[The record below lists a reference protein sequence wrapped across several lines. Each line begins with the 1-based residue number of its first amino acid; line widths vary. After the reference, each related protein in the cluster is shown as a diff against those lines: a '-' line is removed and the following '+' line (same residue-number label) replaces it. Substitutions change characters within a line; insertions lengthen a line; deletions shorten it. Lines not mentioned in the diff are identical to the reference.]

1 MGLFEKKFCD
11 ICGDKVNMLTQ
22 QKLSD
27 GYLCS
32 DCKHKLGSFTSG
44 WKQRTVDDVKR
55 HLELREQ
62 NKQKYQQFNCSATA
76 GGSNNSIQVDF
87 NNRWFIFAINNRD
100 YKGGNPQIFDFSQL
114 QDFWLEQEYRTLSDS
129 DRDGIPDNR
138 DNFDNRQ
145 LNNQNNGFNNFM
157 NGMNQMFGNM
167 QTGMVNVPLSAQPFV
182 RNADSGYSSS
192 GSIKEVSGIK
202 ACFRV
207 TDPYIT
213 NEISFTVAYVSS
225 NNQMELMQAYETGV
239 QIMQLCQQIKQGGMQ
254 NMNNGYGQPM
264 NNGFNQSQQGY
275 GSQYNAYGQNGFAA
289 SAATAPNPREQEI
302 MERVIKEND
311 WFCPYCKFPN
321 RGTLTCSHCGEPV
334 ADESVLKLARDFA
347 KAELMKENL
356 ALQGNFA
363 PMQQGYGQQ
372 QPMQQP
378 VQNGVWFCP
387 NCGTQ
392 NTSKFCS
399 GCGSPKQ

>member
-11 ICGDKVNMLTQ
+11 ICGDKANMLTK

-76 GGSNNSIQVDF
+76 GDRDSSIQVDF
-87 NNRWFIFAINNRD
+87 NNRWFIFAIDNRD
-100 YKGGNPQIFDFSQL
+100 YKSGNPQIFDFSQL

-129 DRDGIPDNR
+129 DHDGIPDNR
-138 DNFDNRQ
+138 DKFDNRQ

-157 NGMNQMFGNM
+157 SGMNQAFGNM
-167 QTGMVNVPLSAQPFV
+167 QTSMVNVPLSAQPFV

-207 TDPYIT
+207 TDEYIT
-213 NEISFTVAYVSS
+213 TPISFRVAYVSS
-225 NNQMELMQAYETGV
+225 NNQRELIKAYEIGV
-239 QIMQLCQQIKQGGMQ
+239 QIMQLCQQIKQGGMP
-254 NMNNGYGQPM
+254 NMNQGYGQPM
-264 NNGFNQSQQGY
+264 NNGFYQPQQGF
-275 GSQYNAYGQNGFAA
+275 GGQQQAYGQNGFAA
-289 SAATAPNPREQEI
+289 SSDSATKTREQEH
-302 MERVIKEND
+302 MEYFMKYSLWD
-311 WFCPYCKFPN
+311 CKFCGIPN
-321 RGTLTCSHCGEPV
+321 SCTLTCHYCGKPV
-334 ADESVLKLARDFA
+334 SDEKLLALARDYA
-347 KAELMKENL
+347 KVKLKEEN
-356 ALQGNFA
+356 AAQQGNYA
-363 PMQQGYGQQ
+363 PMQQSVPQSWICPSCGA
-372 QPMQQP
+372 
-378 VQNGVWFCP
+378 QNSGKFCES
-387 NCGTQ
+387 CGTPRQ
-392 NTSKFCS
+392 Y
-399 GCGSPKQ
+399 

>member
-76 GGSNNSIQVDF
+76 GGSNSSIQVDF
-87 NNRWFIFAINNRD
+87 SNRWFIFAISNRD
-100 YKGGNPQIFDFSQL
+100 YKSGNPQVFDFSQL
-114 QDFWLEQEYRTLSDS
+114 QDFWLEQEYRTLTDS
-129 DRDGIPDNR
+129 DHDGIPDNR

-182 RNADSGYSSS
+182 RNADSGYTSS

-225 NNQMELMQAYETGV
+225 NNQMQLMQAYETGV

-254 NMNNGYGQPM
+254 NMNNG
-264 NNGFNQSQQGY
+264 FNQSQQGY
-275 GSQYNAYGQNGFAA
+275 GSQYNAYGQNCFAA
-289 SAATAPNPREQEI
+289 SAATAPKTREQEI

-311 WFCPYCKFPN
+311 WLCTYCKFPN

-347 KAELMKENL
+347 KVELMKENL
-356 ALQGNFA
+356 APQSW
-363 PMQQGYGQQ
+363 Y
-372 QPMQQP
+372 
-378 VQNGVWFCP
+378 CP
-387 NCGTQ
+387 SCGTR
-392 NTSKFCS
+392 NSGKFCES
-399 GCGSPKQ
+399 CGTPRL

>member
-76 GGSNNSIQVDF
+76 GGSNSSIQVDF
-87 NNRWFIFAINNRD
+87 SNRWFIFAISNRD
-100 YKGGNPQIFDFSQL
+100 YKSGNPQVFDFSQL
-114 QDFWLEQEYRTLSDS
+114 QDFWLEQEYRTLTDS
-129 DRDGIPDNR
+129 DHDGIPDNR

-213 NEISFTVAYVSS
+213 NEISFTVEYVSS

-239 QIMQLCQQIKQGGMQ
+239 QIMQLCQQIQQGGMQ
-254 NMNNGYGQPM
+254 NMNNGYGQQM
-264 NNGFNQSQQGY
+264 NNGYGQPIQQGY
-275 GSQYNAYGQNGFAA
+275 VQQNFQQPMQQNGYA
-289 SAATAPNPREQEI
+289 Q
-302 MERVIKEND
+302 
-311 WFCPYCKFPN
+311 
-321 RGTLTCSHCGEPV
+321 
-334 ADESVLKLARDFA
+334 
-347 KAELMKENL
+347 
-356 ALQGNFA
+356 Q
-363 PMQQGYGQQ
+363 PMQQNGYAQQLMNQGYGQPMQQNGYAQ
-372 QPMQQP
+372 QPIQQGYVQQQQP
-378 VQNGVWFCP
+378 VQNGAWFCP

-399 GCGSPKQ
+399 GCGTPKQ

>member
-1 MGLFEKKFCD
+1 MGLFEKKYCD

-55 HLELREQ
+55 HLELREE
-62 NKQKYQQFNCSATA
+62 NKQNYQRFNCSATA
-76 GGSNNSIQVDF
+76 GGSNSSIQVDF

-129 DRDGIPDNR
+129 DHDGIPDNR

-157 NGMNQMFGNM
+157 NGMNQAFGNM

-213 NEISFTVAYVSS
+213 NDISFTVSYVSS
-225 NNQMELMQAYETGV
+225 NNQMELMKAYETGV
-239 QIMQLCQQIKQGGMQ
+239 QIMQLCQQIKQGGVP
-254 NMNNGYGQPM
+254 NMNQGFGQPM
-264 NNGFNQSQQGY
+264 NNGFNQPQQGY
-275 GSQYNAYGQNGFAA
+275 GSQYNAYGQNNFAA
-289 SAATAPNPREQEI
+289 SDASATKTREQEHMEYI
-302 MERVIKEND
+302 MKHSPWD
-311 WFCPYCKFPN
+311 CKFCGIPN
-321 RGTLTCSHCGEPV
+321 SGTLTCRYCGKPV
-334 ADESVLKLARDFA
+334 SDEKLLALARDYA
-347 KAELMKENL
+347 KLKLKEEN
-356 ALQGNFA
+356 AAQQGNSA
-363 PMQQGYGQQ
+363 PMQQGYVQ

-378 VQNGVWFCP
+378 VQNGVWYCP

-399 GCGSPKQ
+399 GCGTPKQ

>member
-76 GGSNNSIQVDF
+76 GGSNSSIQVDF
-87 NNRWFIFAINNRD
+87 NNRWFFFAINNRD
-100 YKGGNPQIFDFSQL
+100 YKSGNPQIFDFSQL

-129 DRDGIPDNR
+129 DRDGIPDSR

-157 NGMNQMFGNM
+157 NGMNQAFGNM

-213 NEISFTVAYVSS
+213 NDISFIVAYVSS

-239 QIMQLCQQIKQGGMQ
+239 QIMQLCQQIKQGGAQ
-254 NMNNGYGQPM
+254 NMNNGYCQTMNNAYGQQMNNGYGQPM
-264 NNGFNQSQQGY
+264 QQGY
-275 GSQYNAYGQNGFAA
+275 VQQNF
-289 SAATAPNPREQEI
+289 Q
-302 MERVIKEND
+302 
-311 WFCPYCKFPN
+311 
-321 RGTLTCSHCGEPV
+321 
-334 ADESVLKLARDFA
+334 
-347 KAELMKENL
+347 
-356 ALQGNFA
+356 Q
-363 PMQQGYGQQ
+363 PMQQNGYSQQPMQQNGYAQ

-378 VQNGVWFCP
+378 VQNGAWFCP

-399 GCGSPKQ
+399 GCGTPKQ

>member
-1 MGLFEKKFCD
+1 MGLFDKKFCD

-76 GGSNNSIQVDF
+76 GGSNSSIQVDF

-100 YKGGNPQIFDFSQL
+100 YKSGNPQIFDFSQL

-129 DRDGIPDNR
+129 DHDGIPDDR

-157 NGMNQMFGNM
+157 NGMNQAFGNM

-202 ACFRV
+202 ACFKV

-254 NMNNGYGQPM
+254 NMNNGYGQQM
-264 NNGFNQSQQGY
+264 N
-275 GSQYNAYGQNGFAA
+275 NAYGQ
-289 SAATAPNPREQEI
+289 
-302 MERVIKEND
+302 
-311 WFCPYCKFPN
+311 
-321 RGTLTCSHCGEPV
+321 
-334 ADESVLKLARDFA
+334 
-347 KAELMKENL
+347 
-356 ALQGNFA
+356 
-363 PMQQGYGQQ
+363 PMQQGYVQQNFQ
-372 QPMQQP
+372 QPMQQNGYAQQPMQQNGYAQQPMQQGYVQQP
-378 VQNGVWFCP
+378 VQNGVWYCP

-399 GCGSPKQ
+399 GCGAPKQ

>member
-1 MGLFEKKFCD
+1 MGLFDKKFCD

-100 YKGGNPQIFDFSQL
+100 YKSGNPQIFDFSQL

-129 DRDGIPDNR
+129 DHDGIPDSR

-157 NGMNQMFGNM
+157 NGMNQAFGNM

-213 NEISFTVAYVSS
+213 NDISFTVAYVSS
-225 NNQMELMQAYETGV
+225 NNQMQLMQAYETGV
-239 QIMQLCQQIKQGGMQ
+239 QIMQLCQQIKQGGVP
-254 NMNNGYGQPM
+254 NMNQGFGQPM
-264 NNGFNQSQQGY
+264 NNGFNQPQQGY
-275 GSQYNAYGQNGFAA
+275 GQNDFVASDA
-289 SAATAPNPREQEI
+289 SATKTREQEHMEYI
-302 MERVIKEND
+302 MKH
-311 WFCPYCKFPN
+311 CPWDCKFCGIPN
-321 RGTLTCSHCGEPV
+321 SGTLTCRYCGKPV
-334 ADESVLKLARDFA
+334 SDEKLLTLARDYA
-347 KAELMKENL
+347 KAKLKEEN
-356 ALQGNFA
+356 AAQQGNSA
-363 PMQQGYGQQ
+363 PMQQGYVQQQ

-378 VQNGVWFCP
+378 VQNGVWYCP

-399 GCGSPKQ
+399 GCGAPRQ

>member
-76 GGSNNSIQVDF
+76 GGSNSSIQVDF
-87 NNRWFIFAINNRD
+87 NNRWFLFAINNRD
-100 YKGGNPQIFDFSQL
+100 YKSGNPQIFDFSQL

-129 DRDGIPDNR
+129 DRDGIPDSR

-157 NGMNQMFGNM
+157 NGMNQAFGNM

-213 NEISFTVAYVSS
+213 NEISFIVAYVSS

-239 QIMQLCQQIKQGGMQ
+239 QIMQLCQQIKQGGAQ
-254 NMNNGYGQPM
+254 NMNNGYCQTMNNAYGQQMNNGYGQPM
-264 NNGFNQSQQGY
+264 QQGY
-275 GSQYNAYGQNGFAA
+275 VQQNF
-289 SAATAPNPREQEI
+289 Q
-302 MERVIKEND
+302 
-311 WFCPYCKFPN
+311 
-321 RGTLTCSHCGEPV
+321 
-334 ADESVLKLARDFA
+334 
-347 KAELMKENL
+347 
-356 ALQGNFA
+356 Q
-363 PMQQGYGQQ
+363 PMQQNGYSQQPMQQNGYAQ

-378 VQNGVWFCP
+378 VQNGAWFCP

-399 GCGSPKQ
+399 GCGTPKQ

>member
-1 MGLFEKKFCD
+1 
-11 ICGDKVNMLTQ
+11 MLTQ

-76 GGSNNSIQVDF
+76 GGSNSSIQVDF
-87 NNRWFIFAINNRD
+87 SNRWFIFAISNRD
-100 YKGGNPQIFDFSQL
+100 YKSGNPQVFDFSQL

-129 DRDGIPDNR
+129 DHDGIPDNR

-182 RNADSGYSSS
+182 RNADSGYTSS

-239 QIMQLCQQIKQGGMQ
+239 QVMLLCQQIKQGGQQMNQQQNYGQPMQ
-254 NMNNGYGQPM
+254 ANGYGQ
-264 NNGFNQSQQGY
+264 QSFQQ
-275 GSQYNAYGQNGFAA
+275 
-289 SAATAPNPREQEI
+289 PI
-302 MERVIKEND
+302 
-311 WFCPYCKFPN
+311 
-321 RGTLTCSHCGEPV
+321 
-334 ADESVLKLARDFA
+334 
-347 KAELMKENL
+347 
-356 ALQGNFA
+356 
-363 PMQQGYGQQ
+363 QQGYGQQ
-372 QPMQQP
+372 MNQQQNYGQPMQANGYGQQNFQQP
-378 VQNGVWFCP
+378 VQQGYGQQMNQQQNYGQPMQANGYGQQNFQQPVQQGYVQQNTMNQPAQGGVWVCP

-392 NTSKFCS
+392 NTSNFCS
-399 GCGSPKQ
+399 GCGTQKQ

>member
-1 MGLFEKKFCD
+1 MGLFEKKFCN

-76 GGSNNSIQVDF
+76 GGSNSSIQVDF

-100 YKGGNPQIFDFSQL
+100 YKSGNPQIFDFSQL

-129 DRDGIPDNR
+129 DHDGIPDNR

-157 NGMNQMFGNM
+157 NGMNQAFGNM
-167 QTGMVNVPLSAQPFV
+167 QTGMVNVPLSAQPFI

-213 NEISFTVAYVSS
+213 NEISFIVAYVSS

-254 NMNNGYGQPM
+254 NMNNGYGQTM
-264 NNGFNQSQQGY
+264 N
-275 GSQYNAYGQNGFAA
+275 NAYGQQMNNGYG
-289 SAATAPNPREQEI
+289 Q
-302 MERVIKEND
+302 
-311 WFCPYCKFPN
+311 
-321 RGTLTCSHCGEPV
+321 
-334 ADESVLKLARDFA
+334 
-347 KAELMKENL
+347 
-356 ALQGNFA
+356 
-363 PMQQGYGQQ
+363 PMQQGYVQQNFQ
-372 QPMQQP
+372 QPMQQNGYAQQPMNQGYGQPMQQGYVQQQQP

>member
-1 MGLFEKKFCD
+1 MGLFEKKFCA

-55 HLELREQ
+55 HLVLRER
-62 NKQKYQQFNCSATA
+62 NKQKYQQFICSATA

-87 NNRWFIFAINNRD
+87 SNRWFIFAVNNRD

-157 NGMNQMFGNM
+157 NGMNQVFGNM

-207 TDPYIT
+207 TDEYIT
-213 NEISFTVAYVSS
+213 TPISFSVAYVSS

-254 NMNNGYGQPM
+254 NMNQGFGGQ
-264 NNGFNQSQQGY
+264 QR
-275 GSQYNAYGQNGFAA
+275 AYGQNGFATSAA
-289 SAATAPNPREQEI
+289 SALNPREQEI
-302 MERVIKEND
+302 FERTVKLTP
-311 WFCPYCKFPN
+311 WVCKSCGLAN
-321 RGTLTCSHCGEPV
+321 MNTLTCNQCGNPV
-334 ADESVLKLARDFA
+334 SDEKVLSLARDIA
-347 KAELMKENL
+347 KAEVMKENY
-356 ALQGNFA
+356 APQGNFA
-363 PMQQGYGQQ
+363 PVQQGYVQ
-372 QPMQQP
+372 QQP
-378 VQNGVWFCP
+378 VQNNVWFCP

-392 NTSKFCS
+392 NTSNFCS
-399 GCGSPKQ
+399 GCGTPKQ

>member
-1 MGLFEKKFCD
+1 MGLFDKKFCD

-76 GGSNNSIQVDF
+76 GGSNSSIQVDF
-87 NNRWFIFAINNRD
+87 GNRWFIFAINNRD
-100 YKGGNPQIFDFSQL
+100 YKSGNPQIFNFSQL

-129 DRDGIPDNR
+129 DHDGIPDSR

-157 NGMNQMFGNM
+157 NGMNQAFGNM

-182 RNADSGYSSS
+182 RNADSGYSGS

-239 QIMQLCQQIKQGGMQ
+239 QIMQLCQQIKQGGAQ
-254 NMNNGYGQPM
+254 NMNQGFGQQMNNAYGQPM
-264 NNGFNQSQQGY
+264 QQNGYAQQPMQQGY
-275 GSQYNAYGQNGFAA
+275 VQQNFQQPMQQNGFA
-289 SAATAPNPREQEI
+289 Q
-302 MERVIKEND
+302 
-311 WFCPYCKFPN
+311 
-321 RGTLTCSHCGEPV
+321 
-334 ADESVLKLARDFA
+334 
-347 KAELMKENL
+347 
-356 ALQGNFA
+356 Q
-363 PMQQGYGQQ
+363 PMQQNGYAQQPMNQGYGQQ
-372 QPMQQP
+372 QP
-378 VQNGVWFCP
+378 VQNGAWFCP

-399 GCGSPKQ
+399 GCGTPKQ

>member
-76 GGSNNSIQVDF
+76 GGSNSSIQVDF
-87 NNRWFIFAINNRD
+87 SNRWFIFAISNRD
-100 YKGGNPQIFDFSQL
+100 YKSGNPQVFDFSQL
-114 QDFWLEQEYRTLSDS
+114 QDFWLEQEYRTLTDS
-129 DRDGIPDNR
+129 DHDGIPDNR

-182 RNADSGYSSS
+182 RNADSGYTSS

-225 NNQMELMQAYETGV
+225 NNQMQLMQAYETGV

-254 NMNNGYGQPM
+254 NMNNG
-264 NNGFNQSQQGY
+264 FNQSQQGY

-289 SAATAPNPREQEI
+289 SAPKTREQEI

-311 WFCPYCKFPN
+311 WLCTYCKFPN

-347 KAELMKENL
+347 KVELMKENL
-356 ALQGNFA
+356 APQSW
-363 PMQQGYGQQ
+363 Y
-372 QPMQQP
+372 
-378 VQNGVWFCP
+378 CP
-387 NCGTQ
+387 SCGTR
-392 NTSKFCS
+392 NSGKFCES
-399 GCGSPKQ
+399 CGTPRL

>member
-62 NKQKYQQFNCSATA
+62 NKQKYQQFNCSATV
-76 GGSNNSIQVDF
+76 GGSNSSIQVDF
-87 NNRWFIFAINNRD
+87 SNRWFIFAISNRD
-100 YKGGNPQIFDFSQL
+100 YKSGNPQVFDFSQL
-114 QDFWLEQEYRTLSDS
+114 QDFWLEQEYRTLTDS
-129 DRDGIPDNR
+129 DHDGIPDNR

-182 RNADSGYSSS
+182 RNADSGYTSS

-225 NNQMELMQAYETGV
+225 NNQMQLMQAYETGV

-254 NMNNGYGQPM
+254 NMNNG
-264 NNGFNQSQQGY
+264 FNQSQQGY
-275 GSQYNAYGQNGFAA
+275 GSQYNAYGQNGFTASAA
-289 SAATAPNPREQEI
+289 SAPKTREQEI

-311 WFCPYCKFPN
+311 WLCTYCKFPN

-347 KAELMKENL
+347 KVELMKENL
-356 ALQGNFA
+356 APQSW
-363 PMQQGYGQQ
+363 Y
-372 QPMQQP
+372 
-378 VQNGVWFCP
+378 CP
-387 NCGTQ
+387 SCGTR
-392 NTSKFCS
+392 NSGKFCES
-399 GCGSPKQ
+399 CGTPRL

>member
-27 GYLCS
+27 GFLCS

-87 NNRWFIFAINNRD
+87 GNRWFIFAINNRD

-129 DRDGIPDNR
+129 DRDVIPDSR

-157 NGMNQMFGNM
+157 NGMNQAFGNM

-213 NEISFTVAYVSS
+213 NDISFIVAYVSS

-239 QIMQLCQQIKQGGMQ
+239 QIMQLCQQIKR
-254 NMNNGYGQPM
+254 
-264 NNGFNQSQQGY
+264 
-275 GSQYNAYGQNGFAA
+275 AVH
-289 SAATAPNPREQEI
+289 RI
-302 MERVIKEND
+302 
-311 WFCPYCKFPN
+311 
-321 RGTLTCSHCGEPV
+321 
-334 ADESVLKLARDFA
+334 
-347 KAELMKENL
+347 
-356 ALQGNFA
+356 
-363 PMQQGYGQQ
+363 
-372 QPMQQP
+372 
-378 VQNGVWFCP
+378 
-387 NCGTQ
+387 
-392 NTSKFCS
+392 
-399 GCGSPKQ
+399 

>member
-76 GGSNNSIQVDF
+76 GGSNSSIQVDF
-87 NNRWFIFAINNRD
+87 SNRWFIFAISNRD
-100 YKGGNPQIFDFSQL
+100 YKSGNPQIFDFSQL

-129 DRDGIPDNR
+129 DRDGIPDSR

-225 NNQMELMQAYETGV
+225 NNQMQLMQAYETGV

-254 NMNNGYGQPM
+254 NMNNG
-264 NNGFNQSQQGY
+264 FNQSQQGY
-275 GSQYNAYGQNGFAA
+275 GSQYNAYGQNGFTA
-289 SAATAPNPREQEI
+289 SAATAPKTREQEI

-311 WFCPYCKFPN
+311 WLCTYCKFPN

-347 KAELMKENL
+347 KVELMKENL
-356 ALQGNFA
+356 APQSW
-363 PMQQGYGQQ
+363 Y
-372 QPMQQP
+372 
-378 VQNGVWFCP
+378 CP
-387 NCGTQ
+387 SCGTR
-392 NTSKFCS
+392 NSGKFCES
-399 GCGSPKQ
+399 CGTPRL

>member
-76 GGSNNSIQVDF
+76 GGSNSSIQVDF
-87 NNRWFIFAINNRD
+87 NNRWFFFAINNRD
-100 YKGGNPQIFDFSQL
+100 YKSGNPQIFDFSQL

-129 DRDGIPDNR
+129 DRDGIPDSR

-157 NGMNQMFGNM
+157 NGMNQAFGNM

-202 ACFRV
+202 ACFSV

-213 NEISFTVAYVSS
+213 NEISFIVAYVSS

-254 NMNNGYGQPM
+254 NMNNGYGQTM
-264 NNGFNQSQQGY
+264 N
-275 GSQYNAYGQNGFAA
+275 NAYGQQMNNGYG
-289 SAATAPNPREQEI
+289 Q
-302 MERVIKEND
+302 
-311 WFCPYCKFPN
+311 
-321 RGTLTCSHCGEPV
+321 
-334 ADESVLKLARDFA
+334 
-347 KAELMKENL
+347 
-356 ALQGNFA
+356 
-363 PMQQGYGQQ
+363 PMQQGYVQQNFQ
-372 QPMQQP
+372 QPMQQNGYAQQPMNQGYGQPMQQGYVQQQQP

>member
-76 GGSNNSIQVDF
+76 GGSNSSIQVDF
-87 NNRWFIFAINNRD
+87 NNRWFFFAINNRD

-129 DRDGIPDNR
+129 DRDGIPDSR

-182 RNADSGYSSS
+182 RNADSGYTSS

-239 QIMQLCQQIKQGGMQ
+239 QIMQLCQQIKQSGMQ
-254 NMNNGYGQPM
+254 NMNNGYGQTM
-264 NNGFNQSQQGY
+264 N
-275 GSQYNAYGQNGFAA
+275 NAYGQQMNNGYG
-289 SAATAPNPREQEI
+289 Q
-302 MERVIKEND
+302 
-311 WFCPYCKFPN
+311 
-321 RGTLTCSHCGEPV
+321 
-334 ADESVLKLARDFA
+334 
-347 KAELMKENL
+347 
-356 ALQGNFA
+356 
-363 PMQQGYGQQ
+363 PMQQGYVQQNFQ
-372 QPMQQP
+372 QPMQQNGYAQQPMNQGYGQPMQQGYVQQQQP

>member
-1 MGLFEKKFCD
+1 MGLFEKKYCN

-76 GGSNNSIQVDF
+76 GGSNSSIQVDF
-87 NNRWFIFAINNRD
+87 NNRWFFFAINNRD

-182 RNADSGYSSS
+182 RNADSGYTSS

-213 NEISFTVAYVSS
+213 NDISFTVAYVSS
-225 NNQMELMQAYETGV
+225 NNQMELIQAYETGV
-239 QIMQLCQQIKQGGMQ
+239 QIMQLCQQIKQGGAQ
-254 NMNNGYGQPM
+254 NMNQGYGQPM
-264 NNGFNQSQQGY
+264 NNGYGQPIQQGY
-275 GSQYNAYGQNGFAA
+275 VQQNFQQPMQQNGYAQQPMQQNSYA
-289 SAATAPNPREQEI
+289 Q
-302 MERVIKEND
+302 
-311 WFCPYCKFPN
+311 
-321 RGTLTCSHCGEPV
+321 
-334 ADESVLKLARDFA
+334 
-347 KAELMKENL
+347 
-356 ALQGNFA
+356 Q
-363 PMQQGYGQQ
+363 PMQQGYVQQ
-372 QPMQQP
+372 QQP
-378 VQNGVWFCP
+378 VQNGVWYCP

-399 GCGSPKQ
+399 GCGTPKQ

>member
-76 GGSNNSIQVDF
+76 GGSNSSIQVDF
-87 NNRWFIFAINNRD
+87 SNRWFIFAISNRD
-100 YKGGNPQIFDFSQL
+100 YKSGNPQVFDFSQL
-114 QDFWLEQEYRTLSDS
+114 QDFWLEQEYRTLTDS
-129 DRDGIPDNR
+129 DHDGIPDNR

-182 RNADSGYSSS
+182 RNADSGYTSS

-225 NNQMELMQAYETGV
+225 NNQMQLMQAYETGV

-254 NMNNGYGQPM
+254 NMNNG
-264 NNGFNQSQQGY
+264 FNQSQQGY
-275 GSQYNAYGQNGFAA
+275 GIQYNAYGQNGFTASAA
-289 SAATAPNPREQEI
+289 SAPKTREQEI

-311 WFCPYCKFPN
+311 WLCTYCKFPN

-347 KAELMKENL
+347 KVELMKENL
-356 ALQGNFA
+356 APQSW
-363 PMQQGYGQQ
+363 Y
-372 QPMQQP
+372 
-378 VQNGVWFCP
+378 CP
-387 NCGTQ
+387 SCGTR
-392 NTSKFCS
+392 NSGKFCES
-399 GCGSPKQ
+399 CGTPRL

>member
-76 GGSNNSIQVDF
+76 GGSNSSIQVDF
-87 NNRWFIFAINNRD
+87 SNRWFIFAISNRD
-100 YKGGNPQIFDFSQL
+100 YKSGNPQVFDFSQL
-114 QDFWLEQEYRTLSDS
+114 QDFWLEQEYRTLTDS
-129 DRDGIPDNR
+129 DHDGIPDNR

-182 RNADSGYSSS
+182 RNADSGYTSS

-225 NNQMELMQAYETGV
+225 NNQMQLMQAYETGV

-254 NMNNGYGQPM
+254 NM

-289 SAATAPNPREQEI
+289 SAATAPKTREQEI

-311 WFCPYCKFPN
+311 WLCTYCKFPN

-347 KAELMKENL
+347 KVELMKENL
-356 ALQGNFA
+356 APQSW
-363 PMQQGYGQQ
+363 Y
-372 QPMQQP
+372 
-378 VQNGVWFCP
+378 CP
-387 NCGTQ
+387 SCGTR
-392 NTSKFCS
+392 NSGKFCES
-399 GCGSPKQ
+399 CGTPRL

>member
-76 GGSNNSIQVDF
+76 GGSNSSIQVDF
-87 NNRWFIFAINNRD
+87 NNRWFFFAINNRD
-100 YKGGNPQIFDFSQL
+100 YKSGNPQIFDFSQL

-129 DRDGIPDNR
+129 DRDGIPDSR

-157 NGMNQMFGNM
+157 NGMNQAFGNM

-213 NEISFTVAYVSS
+213 NEISFIVAYVSS

-254 NMNNGYGQPM
+254 NMNNGYGQTM
-264 NNGFNQSQQGY
+264 N
-275 GSQYNAYGQNGFAA
+275 NAYGQQMNNGYG
-289 SAATAPNPREQEI
+289 Q
-302 MERVIKEND
+302 
-311 WFCPYCKFPN
+311 
-321 RGTLTCSHCGEPV
+321 
-334 ADESVLKLARDFA
+334 
-347 KAELMKENL
+347 
-356 ALQGNFA
+356 
-363 PMQQGYGQQ
+363 PMQQGYVQQNFQ
-372 QPMQQP
+372 QPMQQNGYAQQPMNQGYGQPMQQGYVQQQQP